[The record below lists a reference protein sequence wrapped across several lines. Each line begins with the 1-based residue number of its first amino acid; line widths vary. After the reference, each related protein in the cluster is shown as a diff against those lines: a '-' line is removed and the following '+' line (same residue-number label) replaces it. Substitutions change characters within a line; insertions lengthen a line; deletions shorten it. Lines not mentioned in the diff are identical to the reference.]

1 MQSLCQAKKISM
13 TSNVLPLHFAPSQD
27 SSSQNSN
34 VDSYSEVLWSWFLE
48 TKLIWVIFTDIPVDH
63 PITAPISAFA
73 FSGNGFLIV
82 LICIERFVM
91 IIYPEKSKIWCS
103 KRKTIIYICV
113 ASLTSLLMSV
123 PDFFAYSWNENGKV
137 QVNLCQKLLFLHQL
151 TNNAIWQQIVH
162 GITSSVHENCK
173 HRTWAEHLLNW

>member
-1 MQSLCQAKKISM
+1 MITEKLFILGFKTLPFQHSEKEFNPQIPYFLIWFPPLKSFRTFKYCDLWPYLLWPLDFQIQKRIIS
-13 TSNVLPLHFAPSQD
+13 
-27 SSSQNSN
+27 
-34 VDSYSEVLWSWFLE
+34 SETIWGYTV
-48 TKLIWVIFTDIPVDH
+48 IWVIFTDIPVDH

-123 PDFFAYSWNENGKV
+123 PDFFAYSWDENGKV

-151 TNNAIWQQIVH
+151 TNNMA
-162 GITSSVHENCK
+162 TN
-173 HRTWAEHLLNW
+173 

>member
-1 MQSLCQAKKISM
+1 MYCDLWPYLLWPLDFQIQKRIIS
-13 TSNVLPLHFAPSQD
+13 
-27 SSSQNSN
+27 
-34 VDSYSEVLWSWFLE
+34 SETIWGYTV
-48 TKLIWVIFTDIPVDH
+48 IWVIFRDIPVDH

-123 PDFFAYSWNENGKV
+123 PDFFAYSWDENGKV
-137 QVNLCQKLLFLHQL
+137 KPTDFHNKY
-151 TNNAIWQQIVH
+151 WRIVQ
-162 GITSSVHENCK
+162 GL
-173 HRTWAEHLLNW
+173 RLLNSLVWTTIMLTLSIIIAIKVSLHILNTR